1 MKILMILSTPY
12 MVDPRVS
19 KEATSLVEAGHE
31 VQVIEWDR
39 KKDYPTENVAE
50 NVNLFRIH
58 NKGLMNILPHDL
70 LRNPFWWYKA
80 YKKGKELHRSGFHFD
95 AVHCHNLDTLLT
107 GVLLKKKFGIKLI
120 YDAHEIFGYMIAR
133 EMPSFIVWIAFQLE
147 KQLLRFVDHIITV
160 NEPLLEYFK
169 SISTKPITIIMNCKE
184 LVSTEY
190 IPPKTQEFTLIYI
203 GVLHTSRMFPELI
216 DIIGTIHNVIL
227 IIAGKKENL
236 FEEVQQR
243 SKKYPNIKFLGPIP
257 YTEVIPKTLAADAVI
272 CIISPQDPNN
282 KIGLANKQFEAMVC
296 GRPIICTKDTYA
308 GHLIEKLSCGL
319 LVDYTKES
327 IREAIVTLRDNP
339 KLCEQ
344 LGKNAFTAAQ
354 TQYNWGKEK
363 EKLVAI
369 YTGLLYDDTK
379 T

>member
-1 MKILMILSTPY
+1 MKILMVLSTPY

-19 KEATSLVEAGHE
+19 KEATSLLEAGHE
-31 VQVIEWDR
+31 VHVIEWDR
-39 KKDYPTENVAE
+39 KNDYPTEGVAE
-50 NVNLFRIH
+50 NVILHRIH
-58 NKGLMNILPHDL
+58 NTAPMKMLPHDL
-70 LRNPFWWYKA
+70 LRNPFWWKMA
-80 YKKGKELHRSGFHFD
+80 YKKARELRRNGYHFE

-107 GVLLKKKFGIKLI
+107 GFLLKKKYGIKLV

-133 EMPSFIVWIAFQLE
+133 EMPSFIVWFAFKLE
-147 KQLLRFVDHIITV
+147 KHLLPFTDHIITV
-160 NEPLLEYFK
+160 NQPLEDYFK
-169 SISTKPITIIMNCKE
+169 SNSNKPLTIIMNCKE
-184 LVSTEY
+184 LVSDTY
-190 IPPKTQEFTLIYI
+190 IPPKTKIFTLIYI
-203 GVLHTSRMFPELI
+203 GVLHASRMYPDLV
-216 DIIGTIHNVIL
+216 DIIGTITNVSF

-257 YTEVIPKTLAADAVI
+257 YNEVIPKTLASDVVI
-272 CIISPQDPNN
+272 CMISPKDRNN

-308 GHLIEKLSCGL
+308 GTLIEKLSCGL

-327 IREAIVTLRDNP
+327 ITEAIIKLRDNP
-339 KLCEQ
+339 VLCEQ
-344 LGKNAFTAAQ
+344 LGKNAFTAGL

-363 EKLVAI
+363 EKLITI
-369 YTGLLYDDTK
+369 YDALLTGDTK

>member
-1 MKILMILSTPY
+1 

-19 KEATSLVEAGHE
+19 KEATSLVEEGHD
-31 VQVIEWDR
+31 VRVIEWDR
-39 KKDYPTENVAE
+39 KKDYPTEGVAE
-50 NVNLFRIH
+50 KVFLYRIH
-58 NKGLMNILPHDL
+58 NKGLMKILPHDL

-80 YKKGKELHRSGFHFD
+80 YKKGKELYQNGFHFD
-95 AVHCHNLDTLLT
+95 AVHCHNLDTLLS

-133 EMPSFIVWIAFQLE
+133 EMPSFIVWFAFQLE
-147 KQLLRFVDHIITV
+147 KRLLRFVDHIITV
-160 NEPLLEYFK
+160 NEPLQEYFK
-169 SISTKPITIIMNCKE
+169 SISTKPLTIIMNCKD
-184 LVSTEY
+184 LVSNEY
-190 IPPKTQEFTLIYI
+190 IPPKTKEFTLIYI

-216 DIIGTIHNVIL
+216 DIIGTIKKVKF

-243 SKKYPNIKFLGPIP
+243 SKKYPNIQFLGPIP
-257 YTEVIPKTLAADAVI
+257 YTEVIPKTLASDVVI
-272 CIISPQDPNN
+272 CIISPQDRNN

-308 GHLIEKLSCGL
+308 GQLIEKLSCGL

-327 IREAIVTLRDNP
+327 ITEAIIKLRDNP
-339 KLCEQ
+339 PICEQ

-354 TQYNWGKEK
+354 TQYNWEKEK
-363 EKLVAI
+363 EKLIAI
-369 YTGLLYDDTK
+369 YTTLL
-379 T
+379 